1 MVAKND
7 SSVLG
12 AKAAAKMSNI
22 VSATNEAGVADG
34 KDEEAVATE
43 ADSTMCHCSSNGS
56 INSALRHRCQ
66 AVRGSLCWHAP
77 IKA

>member
-1 MVAKND
+1 
-7 SSVLG
+7 
-12 AKAAAKMSNI
+12 
-22 VSATNEAGVADG
+22 VADG